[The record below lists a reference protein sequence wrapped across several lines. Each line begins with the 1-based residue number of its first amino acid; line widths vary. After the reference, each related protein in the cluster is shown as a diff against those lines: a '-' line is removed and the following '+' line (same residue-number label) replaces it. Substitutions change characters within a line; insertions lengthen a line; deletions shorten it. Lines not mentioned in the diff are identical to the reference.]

1 MAASPTPRPAP
12 VEDVLTRGGLTSRG
26 WLVTGAVLALATLTV
41 LALGLVWRQ
50 YEKGK
55 RDATEELGSR
65 AILAATVF
73 DTYFAGQLASLS
85 AIAAAP
91 SVTSGD
97 VESMTRYFASYRP
110 RKGGTF
116 NAGVGWID
124 LEGRQRA
131 TSDPRGPTSLSFGDR
146 TYFTSVISTKKPF
159 VSEVILGRNSDRRIV
174 VMSVPTRDHRGRLT
188 GVLAGGLVLPPS
200 RQDSRSTVLG
210 YAGLLVLDR
219 EGQQITRRD
228 LARPENT
235 ELVSLLKEGKE
246 GVLDNTR
253 GLDGSG
259 GHVVAYASSAAPS
272 WVAVLDQPASTVF
285 ADARRVLLIETNL
298 LAAALAV
305 SVGLIWWA
313 VRRGRRD
320 LRRQRA
326 RVSGW
331 AELTRALNA
340 ATSVEGLRQSL
351 ATALATEFPASAAL
365 VVIDEGAEPQHGGT
379 VTVTRGSESSMDFDD
394 RTATAIAQ
402 TIGDTGGSP
411 LVLET
416 HQSLHSRLAPLGVA
430 VVGGRSLYG
439 VPLVDQSGSVEG
451 AAALTFGT
459 QYALSDTDLTL
470 LRAHADQA
478 AQALVRV
485 RRHEQEHDV
494 AVLLQESLLPDE
506 LPDVDG
512 VRLAAHYRSGVAGTN
527 AGGDW
532 YDVVRRPDGITH
544 FSVGDVAGRG
554 IRAAV
559 AMGQLRNAF
568 RAYALEHVSPAAV
581 VQRMARH
588 VERDGM
594 ATMVCATFDP
604 LTYDISYSS
613 AGHVPPLLID
623 AKKRSFE
630 RLEDSASVPPLGWF
644 GKGAT
649 SEKRTSVA
657 PAMSLALYSDGL
669 VERRGVSLDDSIDGV
684 GAAILSSSAGPEEA
698 VQAVVGTLAD
708 AEQGDDVALLLLQF
722 QDTPGAIRIE
732 IPAEPLLL
740 RELRRRVGRWLTLRG
755 LDPSARDASLLA
767 LSEACNNA
775 IEHAYR
781 NRPGTISIALSH
793 DDASLE
799 IRVADNGEWLEPRP
813 DSSRGRGMLLM
824 RSLMDETD
832 VVSSQNGTEVV
843 LGQRL

>member
-1 MAASPTPRPAP
+1 MTPSAAPPPAP
-12 VEDVLTRGGLTSRG
+12 VEDVLTRGGPASRG
-26 WLVTGAVLALATLTV
+26 WLATGAVLSLALLTV

-50 YEKGK
+50 YEDAKG
-55 RDATEELGSR
+55 DATEELGSR

-91 SVTSGD
+91 SVTSGN
-97 VESMTRYFASYRP
+97 VESMTRYFASFRP
-110 RKGGTF
+110 GNGGTF
-116 NAGVGWID
+116 DAGVGWID

-131 TSDPRGPTSLSFGDR
+131 TSDPRGPTSLSFNDR
-146 TYFTSVISTKKPF
+146 TYFTAVISTKKPF
-159 VSEVILGRNSDRRIV
+159 VGEVIVGRNSDRRIV
-174 VMSVPTRDHRGRLT
+174 VMSVPTRDHGGRLS

-200 RQDSRSTVLG
+200 RQDSRSTDLG
-210 YAGLLVLDR
+210 YAGLEVLDR

-228 LARPENT
+228 LARPVNT
-235 ELVSLLKEGKE
+235 ALVSLLREGKE
-246 GVLDNTR
+246 GVLDDTR

-272 WVAVLDQPASTVF
+272 WVAVIDQPASTVF
-285 ADARRVLLIETNL
+285 ADARRALVIEAVLLS
-298 LAAALAV
+298 AAFAV
-305 SVGLIWWA
+305 ILGLIWWA
-313 VRRGRRD
+313 VRRARRD

-351 ATALATEFPASAAL
+351 ATALATEFPASTAL
-365 VVIDEGAEPQHGGT
+365 VGMNEGAEPDGGT
-379 VTVTRGSESSMDFDD
+379 VTVTRGSGSSIDLDD

-402 TIGDTGGSP
+402 AIGDTGGSP

-416 HQSLHSRLAPLGVA
+416 HQSLHSLFAPFGVA

-439 VPLVDQSGSVEG
+439 VPLVDRSGSVEG
-451 AAALTFGT
+451 AAALAFGA
-459 QYALSDTDLTL
+459 QYAVSDTDLTL

-559 AMGQLRNAF
+559 SMGQLRNAF

-594 ATMVCATFDP
+594 ATMVCVTFDP
-604 LTYDISYSS
+604 LTYDLSYSS

-623 AKKRSFE
+623 LEKRSFE

-644 GKGAT
+644 GEGAT
-649 SEKRTSVA
+649 SEKRASVA

-684 GAAILSSSAGPEEA
+684 GAAILSSPAGPEEA
-698 VQAVVGTLAD
+698 VRAVVGTLAG

-722 QDTPGAIRIE
+722 QETPSAIRIQ

-755 LDPSARDASLLA
+755 VDASARDATLLA

-775 IEHAYR
+775 IEHGYR
-781 NRPGTISIALSH
+781 DRPGTINLVFRHEDS
-793 DDASLE
+793 SLE
-799 IRVADNGEWLEPRP
+799 IRVADNGEWREPEP
-813 DSSRGRGMLLM
+813 DSSRGRGMLIM
-824 RSLMDETD
+824 RSLMDDAD
-832 VVSSQNGTEVV
+832 VVWSQDGTEVV

>member
-1 MAASPTPRPAP
+1 MALSTARPAP
-12 VEDVLTRGGLTSRG
+12 VEDVLARGGLTSRG

-41 LALGLVWRQ
+41 LALGLVWRE
-50 YEKGK
+50 YEDAK
-55 RDATEELGSR
+55 REATGELGSR

-97 VESMTRYFASYRP
+97 VESMSRYFASFRP
-110 RKGGTF
+110 GKGGPF

-131 TSDPRGPTSLSFGDR
+131 TSDPRGPTSLRFDDR
-146 TYFTSVISTKKPF
+146 TYFTAVISTKKPF
-159 VSEVILGRNSDRRIV
+159 VGEVIVGRNSDRRIV
-174 VMSVPTRDHRGRLT
+174 VMSVPTKDDRGRLT
-188 GVLAGGLVLPPS
+188 GVLAGGLVLRAS
-200 RQDSRSTVLG
+200 GQDSRSTDLG
-210 YAGLLVLDR
+210 YAGLEVLDR
-219 EGQQITRRD
+219 DGQQITRRD
-228 LARPENT
+228 LARPVNT
-235 ELVSLLKEGKE
+235 ELVSLLRSRKE
-246 GVLDNTR
+246 GVLEDTR

-272 WVAVLDQPASTVF
+272 WVAVIDQPASTVF
-285 ADARRVLLIETNL
+285 ADARRALLIETIL
-298 LAAALAV
+298 LAAAFAV
-305 SVGLIWWA
+305 ILGLIWWA
-313 VRRGRRD
+313 VRRARRD

-331 AELTRALNA
+331 AELTRTLNA
-340 ATSVEGLRQSL
+340 ATSVESLRQSL
-351 ATALATEFPASAAL
+351 ATALATEFPASSAL
-365 VVIDEGAEPQHGGT
+365 VVIDEGAESHDWT
-379 VTVTRGSESSMDFDD
+379 VTVTRGSESSPNLDD
-394 RTATAIAQ
+394 PTAIAIEQ
-402 TIGDTGGSP
+402 AIGDSGGSP

-430 VVGGRSLYG
+430 VVGGQSLYG

-451 AAALTFGT
+451 AAALAFGT
-459 QYALSDTDLTL
+459 QFAMSDTDLTL
-470 LRAHADQA
+470 LRAQADQA

-494 AVLLQESLLPDE
+494 AVLLQESLLPEE

-559 AMGQLRNAF
+559 SMGQLRNAF

-594 ATMVCATFDP
+594 ATMVCMTFDP
-604 LTYDISYSS
+604 LTYDLSYSS

-623 AKKRSFE
+623 SEKRSFE
-630 RLEDSASVPPLGWF
+630 RLEESSRVPPLGWF
-644 GKGAT
+644 GEGAV
-649 SEKRTSVA
+649 SEKHRSVA

-669 VERRGVSLDDSIDGV
+669 VERRDVSLDDSIDGI
-684 GAAILSSSAGPEEA
+684 GAAIVSSSAGPEEA
-698 VQAVVGTLAD
+698 VQAVVATLAH
-708 AEQGDDVALLLLQF
+708 AHQGDDVALLLLQF
-722 QDTPGAIRIE
+722 QDTPSAIRIQ
-732 IPAEPLLL
+732 IPAEPLML
-740 RELRRRVGRWLTLRG
+740 RELRRRVGRWLGLRG
-755 LDPSARDASLLA
+755 LDASARDASLLA

-775 IEHAYR
+775 IEHGYR
-781 NRPGTISIALSH
+781 NRPGTISIALNH

-799 IRVADNGEWLEPRP
+799 IRVADNGEWRDPRP
-813 DSSRGRGMLLM
+813 DSSRGRGMLIM

-832 VVSSQNGTEVV
+832 VLSSEDGTEVV

>member
-1 MAASPTPRPAP
+1 MAPSAGPPPAP
-12 VEDVLTRGGLTSRG
+12 VEDVLTRGGPASRG
-26 WLVTGAVLALATLTV
+26 WLATGAALSLAILTV
-41 LALGLVWRQ
+41 FALGLVWRQ
-50 YEKGK
+50 YEDAK

-73 DTYFAGQLASLS
+73 DTYFAGQLAALS

-97 VESMTRYFASYRP
+97 VESMTRYFASFRP
-110 RKGGTF
+110 GKGGPF

-159 VSEVILGRNSDRRIV
+159 VSEVIVGRSTDRRIV
-174 VMSVPTRDHRGRLT
+174 VMSVPTRDGRGRLT

-200 RQDSRSTVLG
+200 RQDSRSTDLG
-210 YAGLLVLDR
+210 FAGLEVLDR

-228 LARPENT
+228 LARPVNT
-235 ELVSLLKEGKE
+235 ELVSLLRGRDE
-246 GVLDNTR
+246 GVMEDTR

-259 GHVVAYASSAAPS
+259 GHVVAHASSAAPS
-272 WVAVLDQPASTVF
+272 WVAVIDQPASTVF
-285 ADARRVLLIETNL
+285 ADARHALVIQAVLLT
-298 LAAALAV
+298 AAFAV
-305 SVGLIWWA
+305 ILGLIWWA
-313 VRRGRRD
+313 VRRARRD

-331 AELTRALNA
+331 AELTRSLNG

-351 ATALATEFPASAAL
+351 AAALATEFPASSAL
-365 VVIDEGAEPQHGGT
+365 VVIGEATDLHDES
-379 VTVTRGSESSMDFDD
+379 VTVARGSESPLNLDD
-394 RTATAIAQ
+394 HTAASIAQ
-402 TIGDTGGSP
+402 AIVDSGAP
-411 LVLET
+411 LALET
-416 HQSLHSRLAPLGVA
+416 HPSLHSRLASLGVA
-430 VVGGRSLYG
+430 IDGGRSLFG
-439 VPLVDQSGSVEG
+439 VPLVDASGSVEG
-451 AAALTFGT
+451 AAALVFGT
-459 QYALSDTDLTL
+459 QYAVSSTDLTL
-470 LRAHADQA
+470 LQAQADQA

-559 AMGQLRNAF
+559 SMGQLRNAF
-568 RAYALEHVSPAAV
+568 RAYALEHASPAAV

-594 ATMVCATFDP
+594 ATMVCVTFDP
-604 LTYDISYSS
+604 LTYDVSYSS

-623 AKKRSFE
+623 SEKRSFE
-630 RLEDSASVPPLGWF
+630 RLEDPASVPPLGWF
-644 GKGAT
+644 GEGAT
-649 SEKRTSVA
+649 SEKHASVA

-684 GAAILSSSAGPEEA
+684 AAAILSSSAGPEEA
-698 VQAVVGTLAD
+698 VQAVVGTLAG

-722 QDTPGAIRIE
+722 QGTPSAIRIE
-732 IPAEPLLL
+732 IPAEPLIL
-740 RELRRRVGRWLTLRG
+740 RDVRHRVGRWLTMRG
-755 LDPSARDASLLA
+755 LDASAREASLLA

-775 IEHAYR
+775 IEHGYR

-799 IRVADNGEWLEPRP
+799 IRVADNGEWREPRP
-813 DSSRGRGMLLM
+813 DSSRGRGMLIM
-824 RSLMDETD
+824 RSLMDEAD
-832 VVSSQNGTEVV
+832 VVSSQDGTEVV

>member
-1 MAASPTPRPAP
+1 MAPSAAPPAAP
-12 VEDVLTRGGLTSRG
+12 VEDVLTRGGPASRG
-26 WLVTGAVLALATLTV
+26 WLVAGAVLSLAILTV

-50 YEKGK
+50 YEDAK
-55 RDATEELGSR
+55 REATQELGSR

-73 DTYFAGQLASLS
+73 DTYFAGRLASLS

-97 VESMTRYFASYRP
+97 VDSMTRYFASFRP
-110 RKGGTF
+110 RKGGPF

-131 TSDPRGPTSLSFGDR
+131 TSDPRGPTSLRFDDR
-146 TYFTSVISTKKPF
+146 TYFTAVISTKKPF
-159 VSEVILGRNSDRRIV
+159 VGEVIVGRNSDRRIV
-174 VMSVPTRDHRGRLT
+174 VMSVPTRDDRGRLT

-200 RQDSRSTVLG
+200 RQDSRATDLG
-210 YAGLLVLDR
+210 YAGLEVLDR

-228 LARPENT
+228 LARPVNAK
-235 ELVSLLKEGKE
+235 LVSLLRAQKE
-246 GVLDNTR
+246 GVLEDTR
-253 GLDGSG
+253 GLDGSE
-259 GHVVAYASSAAPS
+259 GHVVAFASSEAPS
-272 WVAVLDQPASTVF
+272 WVAVIDRPASTVF
-285 ADARRVLLIETNL
+285 GDARRALLIETIL
-298 LAAALAV
+298 LAAAFAV
-305 SVGLIWWA
+305 ILGLIWWV
-313 VRRGRRD
+313 VRRARRD

-340 ATSVEGLRQSL
+340 ATSVEGLRRSL
-351 ATALATEFPASAAL
+351 ATAFASEFPASTAL
-365 VVIDEGAEPQHGGT
+365 VVIDEGAEAHGGA
-379 VTVTRGSESSMDFDD
+379 VAVVRGSESSLNLDD

-402 TIGDTGGSP
+402 AIGDSGGSP

-416 HQSLHSRLAPLGVA
+416 HQSLHSRLDSLGVA

-439 VPLVDQSGSVEG
+439 VPLVDRSGSVEG
-451 AAALTFGT
+451 AAALAFGA
-459 QYALSDTDLTL
+459 QYAVSGTDLTL

-494 AVLLQESLLPDE
+494 AVLLQESLLPDD
-506 LPDVDG
+506 LPEVDG

-559 AMGQLRNAF
+559 SMGQLRNAF
-568 RAYALEHVSPAAV
+568 RAYALEHVSPAAI

-594 ATMVCATFDP
+594 ATMVCVTFDP
-604 LTYDISYSS
+604 LTYDLSYSS

-623 AKKRSFE
+623 SERQSFE

-644 GKGAT
+644 GERAT
-649 SEKRTSVA
+649 SEKHASVA

-698 VQAVVGTLAD
+698 VQEVVGTLAD

-722 QDTPGAIRIE
+722 QDTPSAIRIQ

-740 RELRRRVGRWLTLRG
+740 RELRHRVGRWLTMRG
-755 LDPSARDASLLA
+755 LDASARDASLLA

-775 IEHAYR
+775 IEHGYR
-781 NRPGTISIALSH
+781 NRPGMISIALSH

-799 IRVADNGEWLEPRP
+799 IRVADNGEWREPRP
-813 DSSRGRGMLLM
+813 DSSRGRGMLIM

-832 VVSSQNGTEVV
+832 VVSSQDGTEVV

>member
-1 MAASPTPRPAP
+1 MALSAEPPPAP
-12 VEDVLTRGGLTSRG
+12 VEDVLTRGGPASRRWLATS
-26 WLVTGAVLALATLTV
+26 AVLALAILTV

-50 YEKGK
+50 YENAK
-55 RDATEELGSR
+55 RDATQELGSR

-85 AIAAAP
+85 AIAASP

-97 VESMTRYFASYRP
+97 VESMTRYFASFRP
-110 RKGGTF
+110 GKGGPF

-131 TSDPRGPTSLSFGDR
+131 TSDPRGPTPLSFDDR

-159 VSEVILGRNSDRRIV
+159 VAEVIVGRTSDRRIV
-174 VMSVPTRDHRGRLT
+174 VMSVATRDGRRRLT

-200 RQDSRSTVLG
+200 RQDARATDLG
-210 YAGLLVLDR
+210 YAGLEVLDR
-219 EGQQITRRD
+219 VGQQITRRD
-228 LARPENT
+228 LARPANT
-235 ELVSLLKEGKE
+235 ELVALLRERKQ
-246 GVLDNTR
+246 GVLEDTR
-253 GLDGSG
+253 GLDGSEG
-259 GHVVAYASSAAPS
+259 RVVAFASSAAPS
-272 WVAVLDQPASTVF
+272 WVAVIDRPASTVF
-285 ADARRVLLIETNL
+285 GDARRALLIETIL
-298 LAAALAV
+298 IAAAF
-305 SVGLIWWA
+305 SVILGLIWWA
-313 VRRGRRD
+313 VRRARRD

-340 ATSVEGLRQSL
+340 ATSVESLRHSL
-351 ATALATEFPASAAL
+351 ATALAKEFPASSAV
-365 VVIDEGAEPQHGGT
+365 VVIDEEAESHGRA
-379 VTVTRGSESSMDFDD
+379 VEATRGSGSSLNLDD
-394 RTATAIAQ
+394 RTATAVAQ
-402 TIGDTGGSP
+402 AIGDAGGSS

-416 HQSLHSRLAPLGVA
+416 HQILQSRLAPLGVA
-430 VVGGRSLYG
+430 VIGGRSLYG

-451 AAALTFGT
+451 AAALAFET
-459 QYALSDTDLTL
+459 QYAMTDTDLTL

-478 AQALVRV
+478 AQALIRV

-559 AMGQLRNAF
+559 SMGQLRNAF

-581 VQRMARH
+581 VQRMTRH
-588 VERDGM
+588 VERNGM
-594 ATMVCATFDP
+594 ATMVCVTFDP
-604 LTYDISYSS
+604 LTYEVVYSS
-613 AGHVPPLLID
+613 AGHVPPLLVD
-623 AKKRSFE
+623 SEKRSFE
-630 RLEDSASVPPLGWF
+630 RLEDSASAPPLGWF
-644 GKGAT
+644 GERTT
-649 SEKRTSVA
+649 SEKHTSVA
-657 PAMSLALYSDGL
+657 PGMSLALYSDGL
-669 VERRGVSLDDSIDGV
+669 VERRGVSLDESIDGV
-684 GAAILSSSAGPEEA
+684 AGAILSSSGSPGEA
-698 VQAVVGTLAD
+698 VHAVVGTLAD

-732 IPAEPLLL
+732 IPAEPLVL
-740 RELRRRVGRWLTLRG
+740 RELRRRVRRWLTLRG
-755 LDPSARDASLLA
+755 LDAKARDASLLA

-775 IEHAYR
+775 IEHGYR
-781 NRPGTISIALSH
+781 NRPGTISIALRH

-799 IRVADNGEWLEPRP
+799 IRVADNGEWREPRP
-813 DSSRGRGMLLM
+813 DSSRGRGMLIM

-832 VVSSQNGTEVV
+832 VVASQDGTEVV